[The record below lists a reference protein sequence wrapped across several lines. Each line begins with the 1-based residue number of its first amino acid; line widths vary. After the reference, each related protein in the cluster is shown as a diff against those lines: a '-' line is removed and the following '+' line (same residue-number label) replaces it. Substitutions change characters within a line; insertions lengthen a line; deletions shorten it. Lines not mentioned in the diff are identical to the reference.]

1 MSPPESQRDLTKTR
15 HVGFVAPIEYFEL
28 AQKQEEFLTTHVK
41 SAEADLLPQVVSFLH
56 QILRKFVQE
65 TVASVVSGDLCPPKE
80 EPETKVPSK
89 ELLTSKVK
97 DEFPEAKKT
106 SSPENPGTRNLP
118 QQEFDEAY
126 NSIYNQLELYYT
138 ALFNENPKGRD
149 VEQTPVPLVRMQSA
163 SAASSLAAT
172 PKSGT
177 GSETIENT
185 QASKMRQVLDFS
197 YRVLFD
203 TDLDTLVFTGPFAL
217 DNLMEVAEDFTN
229 QLASVLNPVCH
240 LQQTPMEASNV
251 SFTASG
257 SGNASGSGPSGTSE
271 KSGSSSAG
279 GGGNGRGGRNPGDGK
294 SPRGM
299 EAPGKPGS
307 SGPTSR
313 FRFPCPFRMKDP
325 YTFNVR
331 EYYSCS
337 MTFFSDL
344 KSLK

>member
-1 MSPPESQRDLTKTR
+1 
-15 HVGFVAPIEYFEL
+15 
-28 AQKQEEFLTTHVK
+28 VK

-65 TVASVVSGDLCPPKE
+65 TVASVAGGDLRPPKE
-80 EPETKVPSK
+80 EPGTKVPSK
-89 ELLTSKVK
+89 ELFTSKVK
-97 DEFPEAKKT
+97 DEFPGEKNLG
-106 SSPENPGTRNLP
+106 PRNLP
-118 QQEFDEAY
+118 QHGFGEDPKSAY
-126 NSIYNQLELYYT
+126 NSTCNQLELYYT
-138 ALFNENPKGRD
+138 ALFNENPSKGKGKD
-149 VEQTPVPLVRMQSA
+149 VEQTPAPLVRLQSV
-163 SAASSLAAT
+163 SAAPSLAAS
-172 PKSGT
+172 PQSGT

-185 QASKMRQVLDFS
+185 QASKMRQILDFS

-229 QLASVLNPVCH
+229 QLASAVNPVCH

-251 SFTASG
+251 SFTALSSG
-257 SGNASGSGPSGTSE
+257 IALGSGPPGRSE
-271 KSGSSSAG
+271 KVGSSSG
-279 GGGNGRGGRNPGDGK
+279 GGAGNGRGNHNPGDGK

-325 YTFNVR
+325 FTFNVR